1 MRDAP
6 AAPVVLDTNVLVAGL
21 RSPHGASFRLLE
33 LLQQNRLR
41 PAVSV
46 PLVLEYEAVLLRHLP
61 QLGLSQ
67 AQLHAFLD
75 YLCARSQHTTIH
87 YLWRPHAKDAGDD
100 LVLEVALAAQAQAIV
115 TFNTRDLQP
124 AAQLGIEVLTPQQWL
139 QQLSEEPPC
148 LP

>member
-33 LLQQNRLR
+33 LLQQNRL
-41 PAVSV
+41 
-46 PLVLEYEAVLLRHLP
+46 H
-61 QLGLSQ
+61 
-67 AQLHAFLD
+67 
-75 YLCARSQHTTIH
+75 
-87 YLWRPHAKDAGDD
+87 
-100 LVLEVALAAQAQAIV
+100 
-115 TFNTRDLQP
+115 
-124 AAQLGIEVLTPQQWL
+124 IEVLTPQQWL